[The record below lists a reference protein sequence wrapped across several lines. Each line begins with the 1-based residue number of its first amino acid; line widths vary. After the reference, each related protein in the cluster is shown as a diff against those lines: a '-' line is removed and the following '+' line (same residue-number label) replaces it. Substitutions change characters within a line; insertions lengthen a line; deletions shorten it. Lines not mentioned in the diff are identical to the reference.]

1 MHREQYSEYLNLC
14 YYNYMK
20 KFTYF
25 AYGSNMLLERLKER
39 CESAEYI
46 SPAYVCGYEL
56 NFNKRSKDCSGK
68 ATIVENRYCTK
79 KLYGALFQIDEKER
93 SKLDRAE
100 GNGYTRI
107 DNFVVVQSD
116 NNNEIETTT
125 YFAKS
130 GATGRKLRPYSWY
143 KQLVLWGAVQS
154 SLPATYLTNLV
165 AIQADRDPNNER
177 NDKALCL
184 LRESWGDVFIK
195 GGWDMKIAG
204 HLSVADW
211 RVMEK
216 TLEVGKPENW
226 EQAYKTFFVTRIET
240 RYFEPIKLLQ
250 KHGKNKGE
258 GFSIVTLQ
266 CSLIEFLASIR
277 DGVICEELKIKDCS
291 QEGCSRKIITNE
303 NYVSSAKIFKDFLKN
318 NKPFNADFNST
329 NKADSF
335 YKDVRC
341 ALLHD
346 ARTKES
352 WKIRAKSDSDAIISW
367 GGKNKEKI
375 LYRNNLQSAFEQYI
389 KKYGEEL
396 KANASLQEAFIAKF
410 DALCEE

>member
-1 MHREQYSEYLNLC
+1 
-14 YYNYMK
+14 MK

-46 SPAYVCGYEL
+46 SSAYVCGYEL
-56 NFNKRSKDCSGK
+56 SFNKRSKDCSGK
-68 ATIVENRYCTK
+68 ATIVENQYSTK
-79 KLYGALFQIDEKER
+79 KLYGALFQIDAKER
-93 SKLDRAE
+93 SKLDKAE

-107 DNFVVVQSD
+107 DDFVVVQSD
-116 NNNEIETTT
+116 NNEIETTT

-143 KQLVLWGAVQS
+143 KQLILWGAVQS
-154 SLPATYLTNLV
+154 SLPAAYLANLV
-165 AIQADRDPNNER
+165 AIQADRDPDNER
-177 NDKALCL
+177 NEKALCL

-204 HLSVADW
+204 HHSVADW
-211 RVMEK
+211 KAMKK

-226 EQAYKTFFVTRIET
+226 EQAYKTFFVTRIKT
-240 RYFEPIKLLQ
+240 RYFEPIRLLQ
-250 KHGKNKGE
+250 KHGKNEGE
-258 GFSIVTLQ
+258 GFSIVALQ

-277 DGVICEELKIKDCS
+277 DGVICEELKTKDCS
-291 QEGCSRKIITNE
+291 QEGCSGKIIINE
-303 NYVSSAKIFKDFLKN
+303 NYVSSAKIFKKFLKN
-318 NKPFNADFNST
+318 NEPFNAGFSST
-329 NKADSF
+329 DKTDSF
-335 YKDVRC
+335 YSDVRC

-346 ARTKES
+346 ARTKGG
-352 WKIRAKSDSDAIISW
+352 WKIRAKSNSDAIISW
-367 GGKNKEKI
+367 SGSNQEKI

-389 KKYGEEL
+389 KNYEEEL
-396 KANASLQEAFIAKF
+396 KIDKNLQKAFIAKF